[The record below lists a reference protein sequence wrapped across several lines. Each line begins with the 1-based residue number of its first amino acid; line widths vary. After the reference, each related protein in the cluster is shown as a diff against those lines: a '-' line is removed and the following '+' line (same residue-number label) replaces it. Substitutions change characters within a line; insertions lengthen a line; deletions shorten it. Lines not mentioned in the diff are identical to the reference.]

1 MYVCVVYWLILYVWF
16 MNAVHTFIRRGTL
29 IILGS
34 LPINMNMNMK
44 IKWMLKTSLYVQD
57 KLLQLVAC
65 FRKKYANTRTD
76 MLF

>member
-1 MYVCVVYWLILYVWF
+1 MYVCVVYWLILYVWI

-44 IKWMLKTSLYVQD
+44 IK
-57 KLLQLVAC
+57 
-65 FRKKYANTRTD
+65 
-76 MLF
+76 